1 MCAKFLQKIL
11 NSTAVGACQS
21 FRQITWFLGNNRAL
35 STFRYRILQHL
46 ISIKMFFQMIKKN
59 TTRESNDQQLA
70 KARPLKMQSMQG

>member
-46 ISIKMFFQMIKKN
+46 ISIKMFFQMIKKALPGSLMTN
-59 TTRESNDQQLA
+59 NLQKPDL
-70 KARPLKMQSMQG
+70 

>member
-21 FRQITWFLGNNRAL
+21 FRQMTWFLGNNRAL

-46 ISIKMFFQMIKKN
+46 ISIKMFFQMIKK
-59 TTRESNDQQLA
+59 TLPWSLITSNLQKPDL
-70 KARPLKMQSMQG
+70 